1 MASSSKLKIVRRIFG
16 YSFFFLFAVVV
27 AFFITFPY
35 EALKDRIRL
44 EADRSGLFVKIASM
58 GPGFFSVRASGL
70 EVSKK
75 ADTDPPPSPLRIA
88 SVSAGPTLLPPGAS
102 VSAKLFGGS
111 VTLRVSGLSNVRVR
125 VDAEDLNLASSDL
138 KEFSGIDFAGDL
150 EAHIDLTLPRV
161 AVGGGPAEPDLS
173 QATGTISLEGHQLA
187 INGGSMTMVIPQFG
201 PEPTPLDLPK
211 IVFGE
216 VTGKLKFEKGQGTI
230 EKFEAKSNDLELQAT
245 GSLKLAKRMEY
256 AEPNI
261 EVRFKP
267 DPEFQKRLGLIG
279 SALSMVGADPK
290 DPSWRMGKLSGYLG
304 RPNFR

>member
-1 MASSSKLKIVRRIFG
+1 MASSKLKIVRRVFG
-16 YSFFFLFAVVV
+16 YGFFFLFAIAA
-27 AFFITFPY
+27 AFFLTFPY
-35 EALKDRIRL
+35 EALKDRARL
-44 EADRSGLFVKIASM
+44 EADRAGYFVRIASM
-58 GPGFFSVRASGL
+58 GPGLFSIRASGV

-75 ADTDPPPSPLRIA
+75 ADTDPPPSPLRVQSI
-88 SVSAGPTLLPPGAS
+88 SAGPTILPPGGS
-102 VSAKLFGGS
+102 VTAKLFGGS
-111 VTLRVSGLSNVRVR
+111 VTARVSGLSTIRVR

-138 KEFSGIDFAGDL
+138 KEFSGIDFAGQL
-150 EAHIDLTLPRV
+150 EAHLDLTMPRV
-161 AVGGGPAEPDLS
+161 AVGQGPAEPDLS
-173 QATGTISLEGHQLA
+173 QASGTISLEGHQLA

-211 IVFGE
+211 IVLGE

-245 GSLKLAKRMEY
+245 GGIKLAKRMEY
-256 AEPNI
+256 SEPNV

-290 DPSWRMGKLSGYLG
+290 DPSWRMGKLTGYLG